1 MDKEN
6 IQYLSDFLFVMLSLC
21 FWWFNTLPCWCCHYL
36 FFHTFTLISRRWCD
50 NGENTNSQKKHSK
63 KANFKSFIVGVQSQR
78 WSVWDHWV
86 MLCFKT
92 LSGKSQHHP
101 DLPIPRSVLHAMYTV
116 CMYLNCVWFLHQRG
130 FLPLLPYCSVS
141 NQCTSHDCIPGRW
154 WVGYASSNTWKN
166 VQVWVSPDRG
176 STHWGSPTAFI
187 LLWPWAAEGSVQHTG
202 PLLVSCVH
210 YSVAGESSPFLLL
223 SASCSLEIA
232 KVAAKPECKSEPC
245 AAIFSPF
252 LPDLPE
258 LVAWTT
264 GGVHPGHRVPAP
276 GPGCWFCWAQPCL
289 VFLALPASSRLQ
301 HPAGG
306 SGTLL
311 RAWGQSGRESHELS
325 PGTPSPLLELGLH
338 AALYPPR
345 YVGLGSEFGG
355 EPGGAGAD
363 WAAPSSLSLGFT
375 HPLLS

>member
-1 MDKEN
+1 
-6 IQYLSDFLFVMLSLC
+6 MLAV
-21 FWWFNTLPCWCCHYL
+21 T
-36 FFHTFTLISRRWCD
+36 
-50 NGENTNSQKKHSK
+50 
-63 KANFKSFIVGVQSQR
+63 
-78 WSVWDHWV
+78 
-86 MLCFKT
+86 
-92 LSGKSQHHP
+92 
-101 DLPIPRSVLHAMYTV
+101 
-116 CMYLNCVWFLHQRG
+116 
-130 FLPLLPYCSVS
+130 
-141 NQCTSHDCIPGRW
+141 PGRMSRCESLLTE
-154 WVGYASSNTWKN
+154 GAHAEAAPQHSSCCGHG
-166 VQVWVSPDRG
+166 P
-176 STHWGSPTAFI
+176 
-187 LLWPWAAEGSVQHTG
+187 AEGSVQHTG

-210 YSVAGESSPFLLL
+210 YIVAGESSPFLLL
-223 SASCSLEIA
+223 SVSCSLEIA

-245 AAIFSPF
+245 TAISSPF

-264 GGVHPGHRVPAP
+264 GGVHPGQRVPAP

-289 VFLALPASSRLQ
+289 VFLGLPASSRLQ
-301 HPAGG
+301 HPARG

-311 RAWGQSGRESHELS
+311 RVWGQSGRGSHELS

-338 AALYPPR
+338 AALAPPR